1 MKLVTFTHE
10 GKTRL
15 GAVIEGGVLDFAG
28 ADPELPTDMLS
39 LLQRGDGALDILR
52 ALVAKGGATI
62 PLAEVKLH
70 QPVLRPGKILAIGLN
85 YADHVAETGGEPPK
99 YQLWF
104 NKQST
109 CANGPFDPVN
119 LPVAS
124 HMLDYEGELAVVIG
138 KRCRHVPAERAMEV
152 VAGFMVINDVSV
164 RDWQARSPTFQMG
177 KSFDTHG
184 PMGPW
189 LVTADEVPDPH
200 NLDIKTWVNGELR
213 QDSNTRHLI
222 FNINQQIEHLTT
234 AFTLEPGDV
243 LATGT
248 SSGVAAAMKPPK
260 WLVEGDRV
268 KIEVEKVGAI
278 ECQIVKESGETV
290 IT

>member
-1 MKLVTFTHE
+1 MKLATFTHE
-10 GKTRL
+10 GRTRV
-15 GAVIEGGVLDFAG
+15 GAVVDGGILDLT
-28 ADPELPTDMLS
+28 DDDLPSDMLE
-39 LLQRGDGALDILR
+39 LLQRGDGALDTIR
-52 ALVAKGGATI
+52 ALIARGGDVI
-62 PLAEVKLH
+62 PLQEVQLR

-85 YADHVAETGGEPPK
+85 YADHIAETGGDPPK
-99 YQLWF
+99 VQLWF

-109 CANGPFDPVN
+109 ASNGPFDPVA

-138 KRCRHVPAERAMEV
+138 KRCRHVPAERALEV

-164 RDWQARSPTFQMG
+164 RDWQRRSPTFQMG
-177 KSFDTHG
+177 KSFDTHA

-189 LVTADEVPDPH
+189 MVTPDEVGDPH
-200 NLDIKTWVNGELR
+200 NLDIKTWVNGDLR
-213 QDSNTRHLI
+213 QDSNTKHLI

-248 SSGVAAAMKPPK
+248 SSGVAMAMDPPQ
-260 WLVEGDRV
+260 WLVEGDKV
-268 KIEVEKVGAI
+268 KIEVEKIGAI
-278 ECQIVKESGETV
+278 ECTIEKESGETV
-290 IT
+290 IG

>member
-1 MKLVTFTHE
+1 MKLATFTHE
-10 GKTRL
+10 GSTRV
-15 GAVIEGGVLDFAG
+15 GAVVDGGILDLK
-28 ADPELPTDMLS
+28 DDDLPGDMLS
-39 LLQRGDGALDILR
+39 LLQRGDGALDTAR
-52 ALVAKGGATI
+52 ALVAQGGDTI
-62 PLAEVKLH
+62 PLEAVTLH

-85 YADHVAETGGEPPK
+85 YADHIAETGGDAPK
-99 YQLWF
+99 VQLWF

-109 CANGPFDPVN
+109 ASNGPFDPVA

-124 HMLDYEGELAVVIG
+124 HMLDYEGELALVIG
-138 KRCRHVPAERAMEV
+138 KRCRHVPAERALEV
-152 VAGFMVINDVSV
+152 IAGFMVINDVSV

-177 KSFDTHG
+177 KSFDTHA

-189 LVTADEVPDPH
+189 MVTTDEIGDPH

-213 QDSNTRHLI
+213 QDSNTKHLI

-243 LATGT
+243 IATGT

-260 WLVEGDRV
+260 WLVEGDQV
-268 KIEVEKVGAI
+268 KIEVEKIGAI
-278 ECQIVKESGETV
+278 ECSIVRESGETV
-290 IT
+290 ID